1 MDDAEDQALIMESDV
16 VLMVETQEKSSRRWI
31 IDSGSTS
38 HLCPNKSEFTSYQK
52 YDSPRHIRVG
62 DARTI
67 PSLGEGTVS
76 VACIINGTPVPR
88 HIHGIQ
94 YVPDLTYGLLSCS
107 VLNQRGLDVLFE
119 DGLCRI
125 RNKKGRLIAESLKE
139 GSLYFL
145 NTKNSPLPD
154 PAADAD
160 AALVMP
166 PSFDLV
172 HKRLAHPGKD
182 VLQQMIKRG
191 LANRLTSIPDD
202 SKDFDCV
209 ACICRKMT
217 WGPFQEGHV
226 AAGSR
231 LGRLHSDICGPM
243 DVPSLGKRRYFCV
256 LVDDKTGYLWF
267 HACFAKSDF
276 TPWFIKMDSLFA
288 NHYQS
293 HVKVLRS
300 DLGGEY
306 VNMVLEEYCSK
317 NGIAM
322 ELTVPHTPEQN
333 GIMEHTNRRILDKGC
348 TVMKDANAP
357 DFLWADALA
366 TVVYAIN
373 RMAGS

>member
-1 MDDAEDQALIMESDV
+1 M
-16 VLMVETQEKSSRRWI
+16 
-31 IDSGSTS
+31 
-38 HLCPNKSEFTSYQK
+38 
-52 YDSPRHIRVG
+52 
-62 DARTI
+62 
-67 PSLGEGTVS
+67 
-76 VACIINGTPVPR
+76 
-88 HIHGIQ
+88 
-94 YVPDLTYGLLSCS
+94 
-107 VLNQRGLDVLFE
+107 
-119 DGLCRI
+119 
-125 RNKKGRLIAESLKE
+125 
-139 GSLYFL
+139 LYFL

-154 PAADAD
+154 PAADTD

-166 PSFDLV
+166 PSFDLI
-172 HKRLAHPGKD
+172 HKCLAHPGKD

-202 SKDFDCV
+202 SKDFDCI
-209 ACICRKMT
+209 ACIRGKMT

-226 AAGSR
+226 AAGSC

-243 DVPSLGKRRYFCV
+243 DAPSLGKWCYFCV
-256 LVDDKTGYLWF
+256 LVNDKTGYLWF

-276 TPWFIKMDSLFA
+276 TPWFIKMDLLFA

-300 DLGGEY
+300 DWGGEY
-306 VNMVLEEYCSK
+306 VNIVLEEYCSK

-322 ELTVPHTPEQN
+322 EFTVPHTPEQN
-333 GIMEHTNRRILDKGC
+333 GIMECTNRRILDKGC